1 MPKKNSAPQ
10 PIGKGK
16 AGTGKRMLYKEGAG
30 KKALKT
36 WRSMDQSF
44 RKVVKKASAK
54 SGHSLTS
61 YVRGQRSATR
71 KFKLPI
77 TKDSPKVVKK

>member
-1 MPKKNSAPQ
+1 MPKNKAPQ

-36 WRSMDQSF
+36 WRGLSQSY
-44 RKVVKKASAK
+44 RKVVKSAAMESGNSLKSYMRGHRTAKKASK
-54 SGHSLTS
+54 
-61 YVRGQRSATR
+61 
-71 KFKLPI
+71 
-77 TKDSPKVVKK
+77 